1 MDLKTNFELL
11 DNLGLLDL
19 RNHERHPCHKRCQTV
34 ATTRYHTC
42 DPGHCLLPRQIG
54 HMLQETQGTKMTS
67 DGGIRLP
74 TSIRKSWSKASRV
87 LDFVLH
93 PGRPWKSASQK
104 TTPRHQHHMVNHLRR
119 EFNPFQRR
127 ISTSTRRGKAYHES
141 VVEGSKD
148 VSHAEYM
155 LSFPHGRPESHIL
168 LLLYSHFLLP
178 RLHAQNG
185 NQQNHQTHQHQ
196 QLSALVFLPTNSRFS
211 SFVDF
216 QAKTPRKIHHV

>member
-1 MDLKTNFELL
+1 
-11 DNLGLLDL
+11 
-19 RNHERHPCHKRCQTV
+19 
-34 ATTRYHTC
+34 
-42 DPGHCLLPRQIG
+42 
-54 HMLQETQGTKMTS
+54 
-67 DGGIRLP
+67 
-74 TSIRKSWSKASRV
+74 
-87 LDFVLH
+87 
-93 PGRPWKSASQK
+93 
-104 TTPRHQHHMVNHLRR
+104 MVNHLRR

-155 LSFPHGRPESHIL
+155 LSLPHSRSESHIL

-185 NQQNHQTHQHQ
+185 NQQNHQTHQNQH
-196 QLSALVFLPTNSRFS
+196 LSALLFLPTNSRFS

-216 QAKTPRKIHHV
+216 KQKRQEKYTTYSKANREAARRGDKAALGQATRLPQNKTSTKKFFKNFIGKTQNLSR

>member
-1 MDLKTNFELL
+1 MPAFHTQYKDVDATLVFHWMDPKTNFELL

-19 RNHERHPCHKRCQTV
+19 RNHEQHPRHKRCQTV
-34 ATTRYHTC
+34 APTGYHTC
-42 DPGHCLLPRQIG
+42 DPGHCLLPRQIS
-54 HMLQETQGTKMTS
+54 HMLQETQETKMIS

-74 TSIRKSWSKASRV
+74 TRIRKSWSKASRV

-141 VVEGSKD
+141 IVKGSKD

-178 RLHAQNG
+178 RLHA
-185 NQQNHQTHQHQ
+185 
-196 QLSALVFLPTNSRFS
+196 
-211 SFVDF
+211 
-216 QAKTPRKIHHV
+216 